1 MIPLSACLIGL
12 AALVAGWRGWPKAQ
26 PRERLGRILPG
37 RTSGV
42 MPSAPARRIPLSRW
56 SAVAAGLSVALV
68 VGGWLG
74 LVAGIAIGTAL
85 HRLPRHLQ
93 SRSARQQRVSAA
105 ADLPF
110 AIDLLAA
117 GVRAGAPPATA
128 CRTVGGA
135 LDGPLGGRLCRVADA
150 LALGA
155 SPAEAWTHV
164 ADVPGAGRLALAAV
178 RSSESGAALAGA
190 LTRLAD
196 ELRAARVTACEAAA
210 RRAGVLVVLPLGLCF
225 LPAFV
230 LAGLVPIVL
239 SVLGEVI
246 R

>member
-1 MIPLSACLIGL
+1 MIPLSACLI
-12 AALVAGWRGWPKAQ
+12 ALSALTVGWPRGGS
-26 PRERLGRILPG
+26 RERLYRMFSGRVPDAV
-37 RTSGV
+37 RST
-42 MPSAPARRIPLSRW
+42 PARRSTRSRW
-56 SAVAAGLSVALV
+56 LPIAAGLCVALV
-68 VGGWLG
+68 VEGGSG
-74 LVAGIAIGTAL
+74 VVIGVVTGIAL
-85 HRLPRHLQ
+85 HRLPQYLE
-93 SRSARQQRVSAA
+93 SRPAHQQRLLASAE
-105 ADLPF
+105 LPF

-117 GVRAGAPPATA
+117 GVRAGAPPALA
-128 CRTVGGA
+128 CRTVGSA
-135 LDGPLGGRLCRVADA
+135 LHGPLSPRLRQVADA

-155 SPAEAWTHV
+155 SPAEAWGHV

>member
-1 MIPLSACLIGL
+1 MIPLTACLVALAAVTAFWPRGGSRQRLYRMFSARIPDAVRPTRTDRASRSRWLPIAIGL
-12 AALVAGWRGWPKAQ
+12 C
-26 PRERLGRILPG
+26 
-37 RTSGV
+37 
-42 MPSAPARRIPLSRW
+42 
-56 SAVAAGLSVALV
+56 VALV
-68 VGGWLG
+68 VEGGFG
-74 LVAGIAIGTAL
+74 VVVGIVTGVAL
-85 HRLPRHLQ
+85 HRLPRYLE
-93 SRSARQQRVSAA
+93 SRPAQQQRLLASAE
-105 ADLPF
+105 LPF

-117 GVRAGAPPATA
+117 GVRAGAPPAVA
-128 CRTVGGA
+128 CRTVGNA
-135 LDGPLGGRLCRVADA
+135 LDGPLSGRLRQVADA

-155 SPAEAWTHV
+155 SPAQAWGHV
-164 ADVPGAGRLALAAV
+164 ADVPGAGRLVLAAV

-239 SVLGEVI
+239 SVLGGVI